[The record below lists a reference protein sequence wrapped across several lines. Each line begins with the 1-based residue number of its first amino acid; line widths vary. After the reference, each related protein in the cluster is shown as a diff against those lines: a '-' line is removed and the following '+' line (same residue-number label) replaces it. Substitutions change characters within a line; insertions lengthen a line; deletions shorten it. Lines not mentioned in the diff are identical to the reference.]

1 MTFSR
6 RLQLL
11 VFLLIFVSASPPCA
25 AGRWDGLA
33 AQVGSEDSA
42 LVADPSGRI
51 LFRKNAEAARLPAST
66 LKVFTAL
73 MARHYLGE
81 DFRFRTEFYRRSNG
95 DLLVKGYGDP
105 LLVSEVVVEM
115 AEQVARRVDGF
126 EDLILDATHFGSVA
140 IPGVTAT
147 LNPYDAPNAALAV
160 NFNTVQFVRT
170 GNRFVSGE
178 SQTPLLPVVL
188 DRLRRS
194 GLRRGRVVLSAEN
207 NEALEYAGRLIRHF
221 LVAAGVET
229 KGGVRFGVVQPER
242 DRLVY
247 RFFSPFSPDE
257 VTERLLEFSNNFIAN
272 QLFIASGIAAGGPP
286 GTLDKGRAAA
296 RRFADEILRM
306 PDIRV
311 DEGSGISRQN
321 RVTAIHMLKIL
332 EAFAPHYRR
341 MRREGREWFKTGN
354 LSGVKTRAGYLA
366 GEGGLYRFVVFVN
379 TAGRGTGAAMRAIHR
394 AVPAPRREPKAAGGD
409 G

>member
-286 GTLDKGRAAA
+286 GTLDKG
-296 RRFADEILRM
+296 
-306 PDIRV
+306 
-311 DEGSGISRQN
+311 
-321 RVTAIHMLKIL
+321 
-332 EAFAPHYRR
+332 
-341 MRREGREWFKTGN
+341 
-354 LSGVKTRAGYLA
+354 
-366 GEGGLYRFVVFVN
+366 
-379 TAGRGTGAAMRAIHR
+379 
-394 AVPAPRREPKAAGGD
+394 
-409 G
+409 